1 MVVETLLGNALAP
14 TVAFDLF
21 DVVFVLLAICKAF
34 VALYRVVKVFEL
46 LLLLV
51 VVLLDCFVLLH
62 SPALLELQLLLD
74 PASRELI
81 KVFF

>member
-21 DVVFVLLAICKAF
+21 DVVFVLLAISKALI
-34 VALYRVVKVFEL
+34 ALYRIVKVFEL

-51 VVLLDCFVLLH
+51 VVLLDGFVLLH

-74 PASRELI
+74 PATRKLI